1 MGIIKFK
8 SRPHQ
13 PVFRK
18 IAIGTWNNGGDP
30 SVYGVLE
37 IEMTNALQFLKKIEQ
52 NSGIKITPS
61 HLVGKAISEAI
72 KHRPEING
80 MIRFHKIYLRKNIDI
95 FYQVNVEGEGEHR
108 VSKANLSGTVL
119 RNVDQLTTLQIAE
132 GLKRKALEIR
142 NGIDE
147 QFANTFS
154 LFKSLPWWTT
164 SIALKIFSFLNYDL
178 NLNLS
183 SFGLP
188 KDPFGSVMIT
198 NVGSFGIDLAF
209 APIVPYSKVP
219 LLMAVGA
226 VKDSPWVIDGE
237 IVVRPVMKIG
247 VTFDHRL
254 MDGVHAAEIAKLFK
268 MYMSNPEKYL
278 S

>member
-18 IAIGTWNNGGDP
+18 IATGTWNNGGDP

-37 IEMTNALQFLKKIEQ
+37 IEMTNALQFIREIEQ
-52 NSGIKITPS
+52 NSGTKITPA

-80 MIRFHKIYLRKNIDI
+80 MIRFRKIYLRKNIDI
-95 FYQVNVEGEGEHR
+95 FYQVNVEGEGEHK
-108 VSKANLSGTVL
+108 VSKANLSGVVL
-119 RNVDQLTTLQIAE
+119 RNVDQLSIVEIAR
-132 GLKRKALEIR
+132 GLLVKVTEIR
-142 NGIDE
+142 KGSDE

-154 LFKSLPWWTT
+154 LFKSLPWWMASTV
-164 SIALKIFSFLNYDL
+164 LKIFSFLNYDL

-198 NVGSFGIDLAF
+198 NIGSFGIDLAF
-209 APIVPYSKVP
+209 APLVPYSKVP
-219 LLMAVGA
+219 LLMAVGTI
-226 VKDSPWVIDGE
+226 KDSPWVENGNL
-237 IVVRPVMKIG
+237 VVRPVIKIG
-247 VTFDHRL
+247 VTFDHRF
-254 MDGVHAAEIAKLFK
+254 MDGVHAAELAKLFK
-268 MYMSNPEKYL
+268 MYMSNPGKYFN
-278 S
+278 